1 LSRVWRRKIEASEG
15 TMKILKTNVAPHE
28 GGTGGCTVEI
38 VYEDGHHVS
47 VNLRDEDAEDF
58 DEQDLIIKAKAL
70 LDHADARVSEVIC
83 PPMTSRQRNFCPS
96 TKNE

>member
-1 LSRVWRRKIEASEG
+1 
-15 TMKILKTNVAPHE
+15 MKILKTNVAPHE